1 MEKQNK
7 TNPNRRLRH
16 QRDLRG
22 WTQAMLAE
30 KIGTTIVNISRWENG
45 SNPGPYF
52 RRKLCEIFD
61 KDANELG
68 LIDEEPE
75 DAGESAS
82 FLSSFNKNSISPGM
96 APPPPNQPIRPSM
109 KGNLKAGAIGH
120 QNAVHHASQQA
131 MNQVNSEQTAVPWP
145 ATVPDEPYYP
155 LPGRE
160 KDLEHLLAI
169 LQAPQGPPVI
179 TIDGLGG
186 LGKTAMAVELSRRA
200 LRLGLFGCVVGDSA
214 QQELFTGGEIVHLN
228 EAKLDFDF
236 LLDSIARQLGRWE
249 LLTYKTAE
257 KRAVIGQLL
266 RQQGYIVLVD
276 NLETT
281 ENARALVAHLRG
293 LLGVSRAIV
302 TSRIKVPHDFVHVH
316 SLQGLVL
323 EDTLFFL
330 QEDLELHGG
339 RQLLNAPEE
348 KLVEIHTITGGAPL
362 ALKLVAAQSRF
373 LDLDIVLRQLRQAG
387 SKLYSFI
394 FRQSWQQLS
403 PTAQKI
409 LIYIGTTVV
418 TTVGWEELIN
428 VGIAGDEEQLIEAI
442 DQLVAYSL
450 LEVSSTLNHIR
461 YGAHQLTRQ
470 FVNSELPV
478 IWREQGLL

>member
-1 MEKQNK
+1 ME
-7 TNPNRRLRH
+7 
-16 QRDLRG
+16 
-22 WTQAMLAE
+22 
-30 KIGTTIVNISRWENG
+30 
-45 SNPGPYF
+45 
-52 RRKLCEIFD
+52 
-61 KDANELG
+61 
-68 LIDEEPE
+68 
-75 DAGESAS
+75 AS
-82 FLSSFNKNSISPGM
+82 
-96 APPPPNQPIRPSM
+96 
-109 KGNLKAGAIGH
+109 
-120 QNAVHHASQQA
+120 
-131 MNQVNSEQTAVPWP
+131 
-145 ATVPDEPYYP
+145 
-155 LPGRE
+155 
-160 KDLEHLLAI
+160 
-169 LQAPQGPPVI
+169 
-179 TIDGLGG
+179 
-186 LGKTAMAVELSRRA
+186 
-200 LRLGLFGCVVGDSA
+200 
-214 QQELFTGGEIVHLN
+214 
-228 EAKLDFDF
+228 

-293 LLGVSRAIV
+293 LLGVSRAII

-330 QEDLELHGG
+330 QKDLELHGG
-339 RQLLNAPEE
+339 RQLLSAPEE